1 MGEKLNRRGEGTQ
14 GASTSDNRKQ
24 SLYFPG
30 NMLQEMQEEAA
41 RLDRSLSWVV
51 QRAWKLS
58 KGEIAHIPSMSDT
71 ASEGATS
78 EEVAAPEG
86 ND

>member
-1 MGEKLNRRGEGTQ
+1 MGEKLSRRGEGTSN
-14 GASTSDNRKQ
+14 ADNRKQ

-51 QRAWKLS
+51 QRAWKMS
-58 KGEIAHIPSMSDT
+58 KAGIAHIPSVADV
-71 ASEGATS
+71 GG
-78 EEVAAPEG
+78 EETNTEVEAPEG
-86 ND
+86 DS